1 MKELAAD
8 WKCDKYVD
16 LANNHL
22 FVPIAIDS
30 LGLFCSDG
38 ITFLIEL
45 GHRMTMVTG
54 EVRETAHM
62 FQRLSV
68 AMQHFNRVRFR
79 CSFGAIVYDVGDYI

>member
-1 MKELAAD
+1 M
-8 WKCDKYVD
+8 
-16 LANNHL
+16 
-22 FVPIAIDS
+22 PIAIDS

-54 EVRETAHM
+54 DVRETAHM

-68 AMQHFNRVRFR
+68 AVQHFNRVRFR
-79 CSFGAIVYDVGDYI
+79 CSFGATVYDVGDYIYLILFMHAHSIYSKFYWHK